1 MFCFVEVKAG
11 FKGNTKWENQ
21 ADEGDVYF
29 NNVIEFIGR
38 EAYNDWTVL
47 PVGVFPNSPD
57 RKKVSY

>member
-1 MFCFVEVKAG
+1 MFCIVEVKAG

-21 ADEGDVYF
+21 ADECDVFF

-38 EAYNDWTVL
+38 EAYNDCT
-47 PVGVFPNSPD
+47 VGVFPNSPD